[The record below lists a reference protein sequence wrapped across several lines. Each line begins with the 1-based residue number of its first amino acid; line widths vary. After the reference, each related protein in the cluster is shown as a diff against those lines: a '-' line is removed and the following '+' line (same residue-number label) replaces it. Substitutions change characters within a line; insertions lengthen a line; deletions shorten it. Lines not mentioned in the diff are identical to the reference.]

1 MLLQDVLLLDG
12 VAIFEDDHN
21 LFANFTEGVSGQ
33 SMGIEK
39 GLKRIAAL
47 QGRDRYEFMRV
58 LTMDFVESL
67 FLAFIEI
74 KTSGRHML
82 YSNSRNIQ
90 THLIHLMAHFSKS
103 GHPSAV
109 IKVSSQSAAQN
120 FDTVWSG
127 DAWLCDKQLKHYPA
141 FAKGG
146 TNVSVYSFVWIPE
159 NETKG
164 FPAYVEDL
172 FEDRKGE
179 KMVRLRPFLSW
190 EDVEPLVPNLKP
202 RPREVFMTSTELE
215 MSTKQIAGPV
225 DILDSGMRGC
235 WFRCKIL
242 HSAANRFK
250 VQYFDVTD
258 VDGPGKL
265 EEWVARGRV
274 ANPDKLEMR
283 SRGRL
288 TVRPWPVGDS
298 SGFKTEVGTA
308 VDVWWC
314 DGWWEAVITG
324 LDTSA
329 NRNLQVYLPG
339 ENSFLFV
346 DRKNLRVSKDW
357 VNDQWVDVK
366 PKPDI
371 FTFLNSYLNPQSTVH
386 LPYANSNNFTIATS
400 NVPSSSGGSKKN
412 VEDLQLEQLLK
423 IQEKEGRVQDKSTGN
438 VAKNG
443 KGKKV
448 VQLGKS
454 GGQASTVKE

>member
-1 MLLQDVLLLDG
+1 
-12 VAIFEDDHN
+12 
-21 LFANFTEGVSGQ
+21 
-33 SMGIEK
+33 
-39 GLKRIAAL
+39 
-47 QGRDRYEFMRV
+47 
-58 LTMDFVESL
+58 
-67 FLAFIEI
+67 
-74 KTSGRHML
+74 
-82 YSNSRNIQ
+82 
-90 THLIHLMAHFSKS
+90 MAHFSKS
-103 GHPSAV
+103 GHPSPQ
-109 IKVSSQSAAQN
+109 IKISSQSAAIN
-120 FDTVWSG
+120 SDTVWSG
-127 DAWLCDKQLKHYPA
+127 DAWLCDKQLKHYPS
-141 FAKGG
+141 FSKGG

-172 FEDRKGE
+172 FEDRNGE
-179 KMVRLRPFLSW
+179 KMARLRPFLSW
-190 EDVEPLVPNLKP
+190 EVIEPLVLNLKP
-202 RPREVFMTSTELE
+202 RSREVFMTSTELE

-225 DILDSGMRGC
+225 DILVPSHFNKCNVVGPRTFVCNREFKNNSVRPFCLSKLRGYMAQLAIASLEIRPQSRGKLMAAEPQAVNNERARERLRSKLASRKNMLLLPVGGSENVEVLSQDSGMRGC

-242 HSAANRFK
+242 YSAEKRFK

-274 ANPDKLEMR
+274 ANPDKLKMR

-288 TVRPWPVGDS
+288 TVRPWPVEDS

-339 ENSFLFV
+339 ENSFLFL
-346 DRKNLRVSKDW
+346 DRKDLRVSKDW

-371 FTFLNSYLNPQSTVH
+371 FPFLNSYLNPQSTVH
-386 LPYANSNNFTIATS
+386 LPYAKNNNFAIATS
-400 NVPSSSGGSKKN
+400 NVPSSSWGSKKN

-423 IQEKEGRVQDKSTGN
+423 IQEKEGRAQDKSRGN

-448 VQLGKS
+448 V
-454 GGQASTVKE
+454 